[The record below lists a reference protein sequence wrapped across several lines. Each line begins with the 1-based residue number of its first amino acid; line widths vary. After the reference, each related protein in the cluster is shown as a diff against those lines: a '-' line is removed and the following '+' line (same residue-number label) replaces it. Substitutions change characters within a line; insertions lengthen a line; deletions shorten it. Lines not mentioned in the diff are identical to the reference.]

1 MFDAQE
7 STLCLSPLCS
17 VHLALYTLHCALCI
31 VNGLS
36 CLTTLCLHLHYSV
49 QWSLMP
55 KKAFWANIN
64 GEILPCTYTVQ
75 CSVHSALLTG
85 WVVWPLYV
93 YLHLHF
99 AVCSEVWCPLFIVH
113 SALWTGWDVS
123 EHFMSIC
130 CGALGIV
137 HCVCMCVH
145 YAVCTVYFERVELSE
160 HFMSICTVHCASNS
174 VHCSML
180 YILHFERVELSEH
193 FMSICRGLDVSPT
206 LLRLPPPICVLLSFS
221 TFSSLNIEHR
231 DSLAK
236 RSSPSYLCATL
247 LFYSQHFLHFLYW
260 KNIEKNH

>member
-1 MFDAQE
+1 MCSDVWCAREHFVSISPLQCSSCSVHPALCTLHCEWVELSDHFMTTFALQCAVKFDAQE
-7 STLCLSPLCS
+7 SILIQYQWGDSPLYIHCS
-17 VHLALYTLHCALCI
+17 VLCSLCTF
-31 VNGLS
+31 NGLS
-36 CLTTLCLHLHYSV
+36 CLTTLCLSALTLCSV

-55 KKAFWANIN
+55 TVHRS
-64 GEILPCTYTVQ
+64 LCTLNCLSTL
-75 CSVHSALLTG
+75 CLSAT
-85 WVVWPLYV
+85 
-93 YLHLHF
+93 
-99 AVCSEVWCPLFIVH
+99 
-113 SALWTGWDVS
+113 
-123 EHFMSIC
+123 
-130 CGALGIV
+130 LGIV